1 MKSASIFL
9 PLLLVIVVV
18 WTSFPGCT
26 SSPEK
31 RTPFPQPD
39 FSKHPAFDLQ
49 GHRGAR
55 GLLPENTIPSFLE
68 ALKHGVTTLELDLV
82 MSADSQLVVSHE
94 PWFHFDFSSHPDGR
108 PVTFEERGNFNMY
121 GMTYEEIIQFDV
133 GSRGH
138 PGFPEQVPMPAVKP
152 LLSEVIETV
161 EAYIAEYNL
170 PKVWYNIETK
180 SSAES
185 YGWFVPFPEVF
196 AAALYNELARLR
208 VLDRV
213 VIQSF
218 DNNTLKFMAEIDR
231 RIPQSLLVS
240 NDYGVEWNI
249 FQLGY
254 VPDIFS
260 PDYRLVDEQMVSD
273 VREFGMK
280 LIPWTINNPE
290 DMLRMLELGVDG
302 IITDYPNRAIALPE
316 IRERLSQN

>member
-1 MKSASIFL
+1 
-9 PLLLVIVVV
+9 
-18 WTSFPGCT
+18 
-26 SSPEK
+26 
-31 RTPFPQPD
+31 
-39 FSKHPAFDLQ
+39 
-49 GHRGAR
+49 
-55 GLLPENTIPSFLE
+55 
-68 ALKHGVTTLELDLV
+68 LKHGVTTLELDLV